1 MATMNAADAWQQ
13 SGMRPGR
20 PHPSPRLP
28 LPPLPERAV
37 AGGRAVRPVR
47 GAQPP
52 RPRERVGERGRVD
65 AGVASDDR
73 DLMYRDASG
82 LGAPAPGRPAGGSR
96 SRARTDDR
104 DGYAEPRGGAVRP
117 GARPLP
123 PEQAGRIRG
132 VVAVLAVFLVTLAG
146 AAVDSFIGVGLGLTT
161 LGALVGSS
169 ALAAL
174 LVRRRDLTSV
184 VVAPPLV
191 FAAVAAANIGLAP
204 SATFTPTTI
213 TTLLIQGFPEM
224 TMATG
229 AALLIAVV
237 RWLARR

>member
-1 MATMNAADAWQQ
+1 MATMNAAEAWQQ

-28 LPPLPERAV
+28 LPPVPEPAV

-52 RPRERVGERGRVD
+52 RPREHVGERGRVD

-73 DLMYRDASG
+73 DLMYREASG
-82 LGAPAPGRPAGGSR
+82 LRAPGRPAAGSR

-174 LVRRRDLTSV
+174 LVRRRALTSV
-184 VVAPPLV
+184 VIAPPLV

-213 TTLLIQGFPEM
+213 ATLLIQGFPEM

-229 AALLIAVV
+229 AALLIAVI
-237 RWLARR
+237 RWLARC